1 MCVLGCN
8 LLVYFKEKIPRNY
21 KFAFF
26 STFLIGLL
34 IHLYKFTN
42 TLPNHDSLYNFY
54 SDQNVLGSGR
64 WALSLACG
72 FSSYYDLPWVIG
84 LFSIVFLALTVVVI
98 VALFRIQ
105 NPVIIVLS
113 GGILASAP
121 ATTETFFFL
130 YTADGYMLA
139 MFLAA
144 LAVYCSRIGQNR
156 PHQIALSAALI
167 CIVCGIYQSYVPFA
181 LVLATIYFIYEL
193 FQADTSLN
201 SCLKWIRNQVILFA
215 TALISYY
222 IIWKLLLFLSNTG
235 ANHYQG
241 IDEIGQFSMSL
252 IINAFIDCIQVPA
265 LYFLQW
271 DIFAHGVS
279 PYSVL
284 NLLFFVFTAA
294 ICIYAFV
301 KSALYRQ
308 RGKTLL
314 LLLSLAAIPVFS
326 CIWSFVSLGIGYRP
340 MMLQSLSLFYVL
352 CGLLFERWA
361 SLKWK
366 NVLGILL
373 AIIIANN
380 SLMANISYYYMNLCY
395 ERSYAD
401 GIEMMLRIHEAQ
413 DTSDVS
419 RIAVIGSRVAEVQ
432 IFTVD
437 PITQENTPAS
447 NIHLLAALMEQN
459 LLFDAEHTVLFLQNI
474 FGLELDAL
482 SNADL
487 KDLSQTETV
496 KDMGLWPAKDSV
508 AVIGDI
514 VVIKLAEPEITS

>member
-1 MCVLGCN
+1 MGCN
-8 LLVYFKEKIPRNY
+8 LLAYFKEKIPHNY

-26 STFLIGLL
+26 STLFIGLL

-105 NPVIIVLS
+105 NPIIIALS

-181 LVLATIYFIYEL
+181 LVLSTIYFIYEL
-193 FQADTSLN
+193 FQGDTSLK

-241 IDEIGQFSMSL
+241 IDEIGHFSIAL
-252 IINAFIDCIQVPA
+252 IINAFIDCIRVP
-265 LYFLQW
+265 LRYFLQW
-271 DIFAHGVS
+271 DILAHGAS
-279 PYSVL
+279 PYSML
-284 NLLFFVFTAA
+284 NLLFFVFTIA
-294 ICIYAFV
+294 ICIYALV
-301 KSALYRQ
+301 KSTLYRQ
-308 RGKTLL
+308 RGKTIL
-314 LLLSLAAIPVFS
+314 LLLSLVVIPLFS
-326 CIWSFVSLGIGYRP
+326 CIWSFVSLDIIHRP
-340 MMLQSLSLFYVL
+340 MMLQSLSLLYLL
-352 CGLLFERWA
+352 CALLFERWA
-361 SLKWK
+361 GLKWK
-366 NVLGILL
+366 NILGILL
-373 AIIIANN
+373 AIIIVNN
-380 SLMANISYYYMNLCY
+380 ALMANISYHYMDLSY

-413 DTSDVS
+413 DKSDVK
-419 RIAVIGSRVAEVQ
+419 RIAVIGSRRAEVQ
-432 IFTVD
+432 FFSVD
-437 PITQENTPAS
+437 PITQKNTPVS
-447 NIHLLAALMEQN
+447 NIHLLVTMLEPN

-482 SNADL
+482 SNAEL
-487 KDLSQTETV
+487 KDLSQTEPV
-496 KDMGLWPAKDSV
+496 KNMGLWPAKDSV
-508 AVIGDI
+508 SVIGDT
-514 VVIKLAEPEITS
+514 VVIKLAESEK